1 MAAKVSFEPATKTIQ
16 VTEVPSGTPPTVT
29 LNVKVDLYS
38 DAKEDWRA
46 DSTLQKMRFPILP
59 LGGNP
64 VPIGVLG
71 DSYILTD
78 GWHIA
83 PYEADHEFIIE
94 GNLFPEVGYEL
105 VADTVGAYRVTVTRQ
120 VSTLVEVR
128 TSDAGD
134 ADLALI
140 RRILDNRLHTDP
152 ATGIMTLYGDDGVTP
167 LRQWN
172 IWEDIAAAQAYRSQ
186 GTERRDAPVDLT

>member
-94 GNLFPEVGYEL
+94 GNLFPEIGYEL

>member
-1 MAAKVSFEPATKTIQ
+1 VAAKVSFEPATKTIQ

-94 GNLFPEVGYEL
+94 GNLFPEIGYEL